1 MNCTC
6 GFHLFQK
13 IHVCF
18 YIVATRHHSS
28 VEDKWFIAKSSL
40 NQCHNSVGLTSADR
54 APDGPLRPVFSGIWG
69 PWCQL
74 GAVGPRQGCWLKCG
88 QEQSGA
94 RRTCLGD
101 GGCVDTEMR
110 ILLCCSVGAL
120 WGPWRCA
127 LTARRCW
134 PPAPLRKRAFSLPL
148 QNTHEKATTPP
159 CPDTMS
165 RACLRVSERVGG
177 KEPCLLWQHSNVS
190 ERCHCA
196 LTSRHS
202 KHFLT
207 FLRNKALSQWQ
218 GQVRGHPALPAP
230 PPGHPRGAE
239 RGPQSG
245 RPDARLCC
253 FSAFSILVSLQ
264 VPQGRPQTLTGKLR
278 DPRGSGLAFLI

>member
-1 MNCTC
+1 M
-6 GFHLFQK
+6 GRFVL
-13 IHVCF
+13 
-18 YIVATRHHSS
+18 SS
-28 VEDKWFIAKSSL
+28 PGSGGPGASWAQWARGRGVGWSAAKSSREP
-40 NQCHNSVGLTSADR
+40 GGR
-54 APDGPLRPVFSGIWG
+54 AWVTGGCGHRGEDFTLLFSGG
-69 PWCQL
+69 
-74 GAVGPRQGCWLKCG
+74 
-88 QEQSGA
+88 
-94 RRTCLGD
+94 
-101 GGCVDTEMR
+101 
-110 ILLCCSVGAL
+110 SVGAL
-120 WGPWRCA
+120 APCA
-127 LTARRCW
+127 NCSSVW

-148 QNTHEKATTPP
+148 QNTHEKAATPP
-159 CPDTMS
+159 RPDTMS